1 MSLAALF
8 LALLTI
14 ALSAYF
20 LPRNFAPRTKV
31 GEGAEAKTL
40 ESKEGNGGEDI
51 EKRIPKERAE
61 AKTSEPK
68 QGNGGEDIEKK
79 IPISVNYHLTR
90 QCNYSCGLSPLPLIQ
105 HFLLIVRLTHHPHL

>member
-20 LPRNFAPRTKV
+20 LPKNFPSTRKIE
-31 GEGAEAKTL
+31 EGADAQTL
-40 ESKEGNGGEDI
+40 EPKEANGGEDT
-51 EKRIPKERAE
+51 EKKVPTEGADAKVLEPKEG
-61 AKTSEPK
+61 K
-68 QGNGGEDIEKK
+68 GEQDTGKK

-90 QCNYSCGLSPLPLIQ
+90 QCNYSCGLSHLPLIC
-105 HFLLIVRLTHHPHL
+105 LISIPP